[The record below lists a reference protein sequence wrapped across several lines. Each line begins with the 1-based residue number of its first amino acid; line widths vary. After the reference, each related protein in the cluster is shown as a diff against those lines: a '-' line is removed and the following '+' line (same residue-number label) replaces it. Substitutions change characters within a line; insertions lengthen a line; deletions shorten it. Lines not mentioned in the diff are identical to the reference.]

1 MENASKALL
10 IAAGVLIVILIIVIS
25 MRIFNSTGDIAG
37 DAEMIGE
44 SIAGTTS
51 DASKEAIYELKDL
64 NGKSLIR
71 VEEHEA
77 DSKQNNYYSSYFPQN
92 PKILLKPNT
101 KYMLSFDYKVN
112 YATQNVGC
120 GIGCGESYYQ
130 LDIEYNKIYYRKN
143 SNEKEGSFKHTFTTS
158 GGILYEITEDG
169 KFKNKNTGT
178 IVNTPYLHIRFS
190 RMGRPG
196 DCSVDISNVRF
207 KEVK

>member
-10 IAAGVLIVILIIVIS
+10 IAAGVLIVILIIAIS

-37 DAEMIGE
+37 DTEMIGE
-44 SIAGTTS
+44 SITGS
-51 DASKEAIYELKDL
+51 ISEASKEAIYELKDL

-77 DSKQNNYYSSYFPQN
+77 DAKQNSYYSSYFPQN
-92 PKILLKPNT
+92 PKVLLKPNT

-120 GIGCGESYYQ
+120 GIGCGERAYI
-130 LDIEYNKIYYRKN
+130 LDIVYNKIYYRKN
-143 SNEKEGSFKHTFTTS
+143 SNEKEGSFKYTFTTPQKFMVKVKEN
-158 GGILYEITEDG
+158 GVVVGKREITE
-169 KFKNKNTGT
+169 
-178 IVNTPYLHIRFS
+178 PYLHIRFS
-190 RMGRPG
+190 RMGTPG